1 MKLETRNSK
10 LEGNSKRKNGKLRG
24 IAAFSSLP
32 FVSFVRI
39 SGLILCCFA
48 VGALAAELSCDGV
61 LGNSG
66 EQGATLVRFG
76 NLSAS
81 AKGAIGGG
89 TAAGIGVVY
98 DRCGSLWDRGGAG
111 TLNRYAP
118 DGRLL
123 AQYQMPKGADRRDQL
138 TLVGDNLVMF
148 VGGKLYTLPITATAG
163 SDAKPLGREADCIS
177 FGSAKGEIAT
187 WSKNGEITLFN
198 VENGQTRPGGT
209 AKDVAWIEMTPDGA
223 VYVCASWKL
232 QKFVDGKP
240 LTDGW
245 PRSNPGERPQCL
257 DGWWFGHA
265 WHGTIRRF
273 NSELD
278 PSPGVVLGGASG
290 SFIGHLDQNSEL
302 SNGRG
307 MAKLN
312 DKLYAVSGFGGVLH
326 LLEWDGSKQ
335 QMRIIRRIGAA
346 PFCKGLGLDDGG
358 QVWWHFGA
366 WKWHDGPD
374 APLEQGVNGPEEL
387 GQAVMLDGGNMVCPG
402 WMWGKPAFYWGKLTE
417 EIKIDRIEGKCAMK
431 KELAGSA
438 VYKAQNKLVLLAI
451 DAKGGGQAFV
461 IGGDGRYH
469 SDLGA
474 VTLKTAT
481 PVKEWTSL
489 ACTGEGAHATLLG
502 AGDGAVVEFAADG
515 NDWKETKRWSSWGNG
530 ASDKF
535 GATVCINADA
545 GRLWVSDTERHRVVA
560 FDAKSGKLIASFGA
574 ADKAGSDL
582 NSLTG
587 PRMLTACGTRAVV
600 HDSGNQRLIKLS
612 LR

>member
-1 MKLETRNSK
+1 MNCMKWLVALEC
-10 LEGNSKRKNGKLRG
+10 L
-24 IAAFSSLP
+24 IALP
-32 FVSFVRI
+32 AS
-39 SGLILCCFA
+39 
-48 VGALAAELSCDGV
+48 AETVVCEGV

-76 NLSAS
+76 NLAAS

-123 AQYQMPKGADRRDQL
+123 AQYQVPKGTDRRDQL
-138 TLVGDNLVMF
+138 TVVGDTLVMLIS
-148 VGGKLYTLPITATAG
+148 GKLYTLPITAPAG
-163 SDAKPLGREADCIS
+163 SEARPLGRDAECIS
-177 FGSAKGEIAT
+177 FGGAKGEVAA
-187 WSKNGEITLFN
+187 WNKGEISLVN
-198 VENGQTRPGGT
+198 VENGQTRPAGT
-209 AKDVAWIEMTPDGA
+209 VKDVAWIEMTPDGA
-223 VYVCASWKL
+223 VYVCASWRL
-232 QKFVDGKP
+232 HKFVDGRQ

-257 DGWWFGHA
+257 DGWWFGHG

-273 NSELD
+273 SSELE

-307 MAKLN
+307 MARLSEA
-312 DKLYAVSGFGGVLH
+312 LYAVSGFGGVLH
-326 LLEWDGSKQ
+326 LLEWDGGKQ
-335 QMRIIRRIGAA
+335 QLRIVRRIGAA

-366 WKWHDGPD
+366 WKWHDAPD
-374 APLEQGVNGPEEL
+374 APLELGVNGPEEL
-387 GQAVMLDGGNMVCPG
+387 GQAAMLDGGAMVCPG

-417 EIKIDRIEGKCAMK
+417 EVKIDRIESKCALK
-431 KELAGSA
+431 KGLAGSA
-438 VYKAQNKLVLLAI
+438 VYKSQNRLVLLAI
-451 DAKGGGQAFV
+451 DAKGDGQAFN
-461 IGGDGRYH
+461 IGGDGRYQ

-474 VTLKTAT
+474 VALKTAT

-489 ACTGEGAHATLLG
+489 AATGGDARATLLG
-502 AGDGAVVEFAADG
+502 AGDGAIIEFAADG
-515 NDWKETKRWSSWGNG
+515 NDWKETKRWSSWGSG
-530 ASDKF
+530 ETEKF
-535 GATVCINADA
+535 GGTVFINADA
-545 GRLWVSDTERHRVVA
+545 GRLWASDTDRHRVVV
-560 FDAKSGKLIASFGA
+560 FDLKSGKPIASFGA
-574 ADKAGSDL
+574 TDKAGSDL
-582 NSLTG
+582 NSFTG

-600 HDSGNQRLIKLS
+600 HDGGNQRLVKLS